1 MPKLIATRS
10 VVAAPPK
17 ILLGRKALG
26 PPSDKWQ
33 GVGTHSN
40 PSVYEPPK
48 PGDLALSGPQIIKGE
63 HQVANLHPQ
72 VTRIRI
78 DPTILRLQEP
88 GYMRANPVEGAAA
101 QKRLVELKHFVNL
114 ALQNGGR
121 ADLCLWNLPKGY
133 QTSPAELKTIT
144 NQYAKLVK
152 RLLADHP
159 NEPAGTFMVSA
170 QNEPNRTKLKPE
182 QIVSLFQDLNGSL
195 NSTLGADRKQV
206 KLVAGELT
214 EGDGS
219 AKWIKAIVPKLGKFV
234 DAFTFHVYLRPGESA
249 QAYEGRL
256 KGLRSEVDAAMP
268 KGAARPELLV
278 TEYGVRGAPAPG
290 AHADAPGTIREKGK
304 TVLLRD
310 SPEGGFREAQV
321 LIALT
326 RAGFSG
332 GMRWG
337 ANAGGPS
344 AWDAWSMTGTP
355 SQGFQKKPAYFAT
368 QLFTTAVGQGWTPE
382 QSVGAVTD
390 QSVATYRDAAGHG
403 AAAVVANQKTAAQRL
418 DLGGFQPNSPVQVL
432 VYNGGG
438 KGELVSRAA
447 QTNAQGVVT
456 VSVPPHG
463 VTAVTTQLTPPVA

>member
-1 MPKLIATRS
+1 MPKIASTR
-10 VVAAPPK
+10 AAPPQ

-26 PPSDKWQ
+26 PPSNKWE
-33 GVGTHSN
+33 GVGAHSN

-48 PGDLALSGPQIIKGE
+48 PGELALTPAQIAKGE
-63 HQVANLHPQ
+63 QQVANLHPQ

-88 GYMRANPVEGAAA
+88 GFQRANPVEGAAA
-101 QKRLVELKHFVNL
+101 QKRLGELKHFVAL

-133 QTSPAELKTIT
+133 RTSPAELKTIT
-144 NQYAKLVK
+144 EQYATLVK
-152 RLLADHP
+152 RLLADHS

-170 QNEPNRTKLKPE
+170 QNEPNRTKLAPA
-182 QIVSLFQDLNGSL
+182 QIVSLFQNLDASL
-195 NSTLGADRKQV
+195 NTKLGADRKTV

-219 AKWIKAIVPKLGKFV
+219 AKWISAVVPKLGKIV

-249 QAYEGRL
+249 HAYEGRL
-256 KGLRSEVDAAMP
+256 KNLRREVDAAMP
-268 KGAARPELLV
+268 AGKRRPELLV
-278 TEYGVRGAPAPG
+278 TEYGVRGDRPAG
-290 AHADAPGTIREKGK
+290 ARTDSPGTIRVNGK

-310 SPEGGFREAQV
+310 TPEGGFREAQV

-382 QSVGAVTD
+382 QSVGAVAG
-390 QSVATYRDAAGHG
+390 QGVATYRDAAGTG
-403 AAAVVANQKTAAQRL
+403 AAAVVANEKAAAQKL
-418 DLGGFQPNSPVQVL
+418 NLGGFRPNSAVQVL

-447 QTNAQGVVT
+447 KSNAQGFVT

-463 VTAVTTQLTPPVA
+463 VSAVTTRLTSPVV